1 MDEMLY
7 LAMTGAKQT
16 EYAQAINSNNLA
28 NVSTTGF
35 RADLHSFSSI
45 PIEGPGVET
54 RINAVVD
61 SYGTDF
67 STGPIATTG
76 RDLDVALQGDGFIA
90 VQAPDGSEAYARR
103 GDLRIESGGL
113 LSNGA
118 GHLVLGEGGGP
129 VAVPPNSSLLIG
141 RDGTISIQPLGQG
154 PETMSQVDRIKLV
167 NPDVSLLQKG
177 ADGLFRLPEGEVA
190 DADASVTLMSGALE
204 QSNVNVAKTLVNMI
218 ELARQYEMQV
228 NVIKASE
235 ENADAAAQMMS
246 LG

>member
-16 EYAQAINSNNLA
+16 EFAQTINSNNLA

-35 RADLHSFSSI
+35 RADLHSFSSV
-45 PIEGPGVET
+45 PIDGPGVET

-67 STGPIATTG
+67 SQGPIATTG
-76 RDLDVALQGDGFIA
+76 RGLDVALQGAGFLA
-90 VQAPDGSEAYARR
+90 VQAPDGTEAYTRA
-103 GDLRIESGGL
+103 GDLRIEAGGL
-113 LSNGA
+113 LSTGA

-129 VAVPPNSSLLIG
+129 VAIPPNASLLIG
-141 RDGTISIQPLGQG
+141 SDGTISIQPLGQG
-154 PETMSQVDRIKLV
+154 PETISQVDRIKLV
-167 NPDVSLLQKG
+167 NPDIALLQKG
-177 ADGLFRLPEGEVA
+177 SDGLLRMADEQIA
-190 DADASVTLMSGALE
+190 DADASVSVISGALE

-228 NVIKASE
+228 NVIKTTE